1 MAKGKTDRKR
11 FLSVFKG
18 ITDEMV
24 ITRLASI
31 SLSEEKYGFNYSNF
45 GYAVLGLVLEKIY
58 NEEYQTI
65 INNLQLEEGDVI
77 KQTHESLEVIDG
89 SSDSEN
95 DSIKSFSFLSNFSFR
110 NGSKIASGNTELN
123 SL

>member
-77 KQTHESLEVIDG
+77 KQTYESL
-89 SSDSEN
+89 
-95 DSIKSFSFLSNFSFR
+95 
-110 NGSKIASGNTELN
+110 
-123 SL
+123 